1 MFHSSADS
9 NGNSN
14 VDSNVDSDVNSNVDS
29 NVDSNV
35 VSTVGSDVV
44 SIADSDVHSNNWIPM
59 LIQMFFHFES
69 NVDVIFFRTL
79 IPMLSEDICKADHG
93 PLSTDAIKK
102 KKNNLKKGKNI
113 GVEHCHLVEYPL
125 VNKQKA
131 MERSTIFNGK
141 IHYFDWAIFHSFLLV
156 HQRVC

>member
-1 MFHSSADS
+1 MFDSTVDS

-14 VDSNVDSDVNSNVDS
+14 VDSNVDSDVNSNIDS

-59 LIQMFFHFES
+59 LIQMLFHFES
-69 NVDVIFFRTL
+69 NVDVIFFQTL
-79 IPMLSEDICKADHG
+79 IPVLSEDICKAEHG

-102 KKNNLKKGKNI
+102 QSEKRENMKLNT
-113 GVEHCHLVEYPL
+113 
-125 VNKQKA
+125 A
-131 MERSTIFNGK
+131 T
-141 IHYFDWAIFHSFLLV
+141 
-156 HQRVC
+156 